1 MPRYPDSFIE
11 VVRERVD
18 FLGLVG
24 RHVQLKKSGSSWQG
38 LCPFHHEKTPSF
50 NVRPDKGFFKCFGC
64 GQGGDAF
71 EFLMKIR
78 GLSFNEAVEE
88 LALGVGLALP
98 VKSQERVSSQNESDK
113 RTRLFKVLT
122 ESRDYFHRL
131 LLQEEGQGALNY
143 LQSRGLTEQTIRQ
156 FHLGYAPGG
165 WQTLAEHFAG
175 LSDAPSLLE
184 EVGLRVNKGDGSPS
198 YDRFRDR
205 VIFPIHDTKGRCVG
219 FGGRTMDP
227 QGKPKYINSPETSL
241 YQKGHLLYGLHQSQ
255 EAIQK
260 QGEIILVEGY
270 MDLISLVSHGV
281 DNCVATLGTALT
293 DEQVQL
299 LWRRSRRIVFCFDG
313 DRAGRQAA
321 WRALEKTID
330 GLEADRH
337 ARFLFLPQGDD
348 PDQFVRQHG
357 RDKFLQRVEKAVGL
371 FEFLTEKLGMDLSL
385 ATPEGKAALVYRL
398 RPYLKRISDPMLQQL
413 MTESL
418 AQKIAVPPW
427 TMLRDGRPRPLKGTR
442 FDQKKGEHAEKAVP
456 ELRGRSW
463 ERTLLALLLRFP
475 GLIAQYE
482 EQLVAVEFYNP
493 SYGELLQ
500 ALVAMSP
507 QISAVGTVLDTTVLP
522 DESLRSLADAIL
534 ANEEVIHEHPDK
546 ELEHYLGKT
555 ADRNL
560 ESLQKQSRTEDLSD
574 NDAFAKYFNRTALLQ
589 QERHRVLT
597 SQGSSGHQS

>member
-11 VVRERVD
+11 EVRERID

-24 RHVQLKKSGSSWQG
+24 RHVQLKKSGSSWLG

-50 NVRPDKGFFKCFGC
+50 TIRPDKGFFKCFGC

-78 GLSFNEAVEE
+78 GLTFNETVEE

-98 VKSQERVSSQNESDK
+98 VTSREYPHSQIESDK
-113 RTRLFKVLT
+113 KTRLLKILT

-131 LLQEEGQGALNY
+131 LMQKEGQTALNY
-143 LQSRGLTEQTIRQ
+143 LQNRGLTEHIIQQ

-165 WQTLAEHFAG
+165 WHALAEHFSG
-175 LSDAPSLLE
+175 FPDAPALLE
-184 EVGLRVNKGDGSPS
+184 EVGLRINKGDGSPP

-205 VIFPIHDTKGRCVG
+205 VIFPIHDTNGRCVG

-227 QGKPKYINSPETSL
+227 QGKPKYINSPETPL
-241 YQKGHLLYGLHQSQ
+241 YQKGHLLYGLNQSR

-281 DNCVATLGTALT
+281 NNCVATLGTALT

-299 LWRRSRRIVFCFDG
+299 LWKRSRRIVFCFDG

-321 WRALEKTID
+321 WRALEKMID
-330 GLEADRH
+330 GLEADH
-337 ARFLFLPQGDD
+337 HVRFLFLPQGDD

-357 RDKFLQRVEKAVGL
+357 REKFLHLVEKAVGL
-371 FEFLTEKLGMDLSL
+371 FEFLTEKLGMDLGL
-385 ATPEGKAALVYRL
+385 ATPEGKAALIHRL
-398 RPYLKRISDPMLQQL
+398 RPYLKRIPDPVLLQLLTQ
-413 MTESL
+413 SL
-418 AQKIAVPPW
+418 AQKIQVPEW
-427 TMLRDGRPRPLKGTR
+427 AILRDGRPRPLFGTR
-442 FDQKKGEHAEKAVP
+442 AAQKSDRNAEKTSP
-456 ELRGRSW
+456 ELVGRDW

-475 GLIAQYE
+475 RLIAQYE
-482 EQLVAVEFYNP
+482 EDLVAVELYDA
-493 SYGELLQ
+493 SYSELLST
-500 ALVAMSP
+500 LVAMSP
-507 QISAVGTVLDTTVLP
+507 QLLSAGDVLDTTNLTVAAM
-522 DESLRSLADAIL
+522 RSLADAIL
-534 ANEEVIHEHPDK
+534 ANEEVQHEHPDK
-546 ELEHYLGKT
+546 ELEHYLGKL

-560 ESLQKQSRTEDLSD
+560 ESLQKQTRNQDISND
-574 NDAFAKYFNRTALLQ
+574 DAFNERFRVTALLQ
-589 QERHRVLT
+589 QERHRVST
-597 SQGSSGHQS
+597 NQGSSGYQA